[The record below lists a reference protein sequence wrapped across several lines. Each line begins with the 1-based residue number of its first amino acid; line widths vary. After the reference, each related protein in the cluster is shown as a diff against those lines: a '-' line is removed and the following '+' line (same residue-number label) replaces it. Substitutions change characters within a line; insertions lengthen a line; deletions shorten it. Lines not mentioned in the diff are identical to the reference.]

1 MKEKIIAYLSGPRP
15 YREGIALY
23 EEYGL
28 NLMLKATFRRNTE
41 TDLLRA
47 TLMEELRKLA
57 GISETAFRT
66 MQRKA
71 VDSPHISSAS
81 IVVGEI
87 KAEETAVNVPVTPV
101 VENVIR
107 FRDRF
112 PFLNSPD
119 CPDVLKI
126 LVADMFTAYDLY
138 LKTFRELEGLLEIN
152 KIINGFTSESFSL
165 HKGESKRIKANGIL
179 VICSQYYNLYPS
191 IAVISPATKNI
202 EYIGG
207 YKEYIDG
214 TLFTFTFENDYTT
227 IMTSKI
233 EGVEGSRVPFLIAY
247 QNLLP

>member
-28 NLMLKATFRRNTE
+28 NLMLKASFRRNAE

-81 IVVGEI
+81 IVVEEI
-87 KAEETAVNVPVTPV
+87 KAEKTAVNVPVTPV

-112 PFLNSPD
+112 PFLNIFQQHPFYFPFLQ
-119 CPDVLKI
+119 CPLMIGITPGKHI
-126 LVADMFTAYDLY
+126 L
-138 LKTFRELEGLLEIN
+138 ELPGD
-152 KIINGFTSESFSL
+152 
-165 HKGESKRIKANGIL
+165 
-179 VICSQYYNLYPS
+179 
-191 IAVISPATKNI
+191 
-202 EYIGG
+202 IGG
-207 YKEYIDG
+207 QSHIHRPVIHRTKHTHIRG
-214 TLFTFTFENDYTT
+214 N
-227 IMTSKI
+227 
-233 EGVEGSRVPFLIAY
+233 RVP
-247 QNLLP
+247 QQ

>member
-28 NLMLKATFRRNTE
+28 NLMLKATFRRNAE

-81 IVVGEI
+81 IVVEEI
-87 KAEETAVNVPVTPV
+87 KAEKTAVNVPVTPV

-138 LKTFRELEGLLEIN
+138 LKTSGNWGNCRM
-152 KIINGFTSESFSL
+152 
-165 HKGESKRIKANGIL
+165 
-179 VICSQYYNLYPS
+179 
-191 IAVISPATKNI
+191 
-202 EYIGG
+202 
-207 YKEYIDG
+207 
-214 TLFTFTFENDYTT
+214 TLSWN
-227 IMTSKI
+227 
-233 EGVEGSRVPFLIAY
+233 RH
-247 QNLLP
+247 LP